1 MCVTHMAGART
12 SLSLPRTLT
21 RGFTTGQVAPPQLTG
36 CIMENNKKIEYL
48 VQEFKKEGIH
58 TIYSKL
64 VVYSSLS
71 GKFETE
77 CVLERYFKD
86 GNIEDKFTSSDDIG
100 LIKTLTRKLAELKL
114 LNRDRKVLRLN

>member
-1 MCVTHMAGART
+1 MKN
-12 SLSLPRTLT
+12 
-21 RGFTTGQVAPPQLTG
+21 
-36 CIMENNKKIEYL
+36 EDKIKYL
-48 VQEFKKEGIH
+48 VQEFKKEGIA

-86 GNIEDKFTSSDDIG
+86 DTIEDKFTSTADEG
-100 LIKTLTRKLAELKL
+100 LIMTLTRKLAKLRLLKTNRTMVL
-114 LNRDRKVLRLN
+114 LN